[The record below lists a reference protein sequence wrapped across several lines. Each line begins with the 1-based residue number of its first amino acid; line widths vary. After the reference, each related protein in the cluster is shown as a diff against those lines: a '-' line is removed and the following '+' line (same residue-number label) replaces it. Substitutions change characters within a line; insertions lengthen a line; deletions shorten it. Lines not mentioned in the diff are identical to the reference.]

1 MRGDIVFV
9 DLEVSSDPERRE
21 ILDMGAIKE
30 NEGEF
35 HKVSL
40 SELGEYISDC
50 RFIAGRQK

>member
-40 SELGEYISDC
+40 VSWENIFLTVAS
-50 RFIAGRQK
+50 